1 MSEEYGYIY
10 RVEHASKQQLID
22 LIAKHVGDAG
32 WTFGGAAQWDF
43 VAGHGRGN
51 LRTIERYTSAI
62 SINVSGDFG
71 HVFDEHAEVRWKRR
85 DDGAYDVLILSEQD
99 QSIEDATPLRVRH
112 WNTNNK
118 SWESSTWAI
127 QSHKVAAIQQTA
139 GQRSIMYIDYC
150 APNGAAQFIRYT
162 LSSEEVTHA

>member
-71 HVFDEHAEVRWKRR
+71 HAF
-85 DDGAYDVLILSEQD
+85 GAYDVLILSEQD
-99 QSIEDATPLRVRH
+99 RLIENATPLRVRH

-127 QSHKVAAIQQTA
+127 QRHKVAAIQQSA
-139 GQRSIMYIDYC
+139 GQRSIMCIDYC
-150 APNGAAQFIRYT
+150 APNGAAQFQR
-162 LSSEEVTHA
+162 LAGVKS